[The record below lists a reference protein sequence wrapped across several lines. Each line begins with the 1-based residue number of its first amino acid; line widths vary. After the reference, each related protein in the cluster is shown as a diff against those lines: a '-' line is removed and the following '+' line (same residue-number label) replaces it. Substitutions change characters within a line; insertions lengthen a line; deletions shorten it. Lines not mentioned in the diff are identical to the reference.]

1 MNNAKENEALMADAL
16 RNLDYYPPEDILTLA
31 DTRTVEGYLY
41 RQQLQGQSNVES
53 LGRKRL
59 FKVVRKEV
67 EKLPPLEG
75 QIVNL
80 IYWEGLTERE
90 VATKLD
96 LELPKMRKTLLSALV
111 YLGDRILL
119 EMSRQYRFKFKD
131 ILCLLDG

>member
-119 EMSRQYRFKFKD
+119 EMSRQFRFKFKD